1 MYKSFLYKNA
11 NSMLKYTSI
20 CMNEVEK
27 NNLFSYDEVFAKLIL
42 EYINLNE
49 YSNLQFSDKPDLH
62 D

>member
-1 MYKSFLYKNA
+1 
-11 NSMLKYTSI
+11 MLKYTSI